1 MKKLIHALLN
11 RIYLRI
17 LLNKYAKPK
26 TQPSEEN
33 ENAT

>member
-1 MKKLIHALLN
+1 MKKLINTILN

-33 ENAT
+33 DNAT